1 MNKTSWTLTAK
12 LVATGTT
19 FLALALASIGLT
31 LWVTWNL
38 EGGAAA
44 VNEAGRMRMQTYR
57 LALVL
62 SSDQPDARAQA
73 QVLAKTFEESIALLA
88 AGDPSRPLTVPWSE
102 SSRVSFAKVRSNWA
116 LLKSRWLQDRSDA
129 ASIANEADMFVAEI
143 DIFVTAIETQIAQW
157 TGVLHLFQIALM
169 VLAAASAIAMLYA
182 GHLLV
187 LDPVARLKRG
197 LAAVQAGDLSTR
209 VQVDSGDEFG
219 ELSAGFNDMVQTLQ
233 ALYGNLE
240 GKVQEKTEHLE
251 AKSQRLADLY
261 AVSAF
266 LAKAPTLDELGRGFA
281 SQVRRIARAD
291 GSAVRWCDEDNQRY
305 LMLATDNL
313 PADLVAAEAC
323 LDTGQCDCGRPASDT
338 GTRVIPIHAATST
351 KLGHCRRSGYASI
364 VSVPVRLQD
373 KVLGEVDLFFRQ
385 AVQLG
390 DEDRDLLDAL
400 ASHLASAMESQRTEA
415 LEREAAVA
423 EERGLLAR
431 ELHDSIAQSL
441 AFMKIQVQ
449 LLRQATSRGDTVAAR
464 DVLSE
469 LDTGVREC
477 YADVRELLMHFRT
490 RTSEE
495 DIEPALRTTLS
506 KFEHQTGLEARLE
519 MAGHGVALAPDVQ
532 VQVLHIIQEALSN
545 VRKHARAREVV
556 LRASAHPHWRFEVH
570 DDGQGFDLHE
580 DARGE
585 TQVGLRIMR
594 ERAQRIGATVQ
605 VSSSRGQG
613 CSVTV
618 ELPPAASAASAS
630 SDAAGSA

>member
-1 MNKTSWTLTAK
+1 MNKTNWTLTAK
-12 LVATGTT
+12 LVATGIA
-19 FLALALASIGLT
+19 FLVLALASISLT

-62 SSDQPDARAQA
+62 SSDQPTARAQA
-73 QVLAKTFEESIALLA
+73 QALAKTFDDSLALLA
-88 AGDPSRPLTVPWSE
+88 SGDPSRPLTVPWSD
-102 SSRVSFAKVRSNWA
+102 SSRSSFAGVRAHWTQ
-116 LLKSRWLQDRSDA
+116 LKTRWLQDGSDPV
-129 ASIANEADMFVAEI
+129 SIAYDADMFVAEV
-143 DIFVTAIETQIAQW
+143 DAFVTDIETQIARW
-157 TGVLHLFQIALM
+157 TGLLHLFQIALM
-169 VLAAASAIAMLYA
+169 ALAAASAIAMLYA

-197 LAAVQAGDLSTR
+197 LAAVQAGDLSTQ

-219 ELSAGFNDMVQTLQ
+219 ELSAGFNDMVRTLQ

-266 LAKAPTLDELGRGFA
+266 LAKAPTLEELGRGFA

-313 PADLVAAEAC
+313 PAELVAAEAC
-323 LDTGQCDCGRPASDT
+323 LETGQCHCGQAAST
-338 GTRVIPIHAATST
+338 AGTRVIPIHAST
-351 KLGHCRRSGYASI
+351 PRTLGHCHRIGYGSV
-364 VSVPVRLQD
+364 VSVPVRLQE
-373 KVLGEVDLFFRQ
+373 KVLGEVDLFYRE
-385 AVQLG
+385 AAQLG

-400 ASHLASAMESQRTEA
+400 ASHLASAMESQRTAA

-449 LLRQATSRGDTVAAR
+449 LLRQATARGDSDAAR

-477 YADVRELLMHFRT
+477 YADVRELLMHFHT

-506 KFEHQTGLEARLE
+506 KFEHQTGLATRLE
-519 MAGHGVALAPDVQ
+519 MDGHGVALAPDVQ
-532 VQVLHIIQEALSN
+532 VQVLHILQEALSN

-556 LRASAHPHWRFEVH
+556 LRADASPHWRFEVH
-570 DDGQGFDLHE
+570 DDGQGFDPQE

-585 TQVGLRIMR
+585 THVGLRIMR
-594 ERAQRIGATVQ
+594 ERAERIGAKVQ
-605 VSSSRGQG
+605 VRSARGQG
-613 CSVTV
+613 CRVMV
-618 ELPPAASAASAS
+618 ELPPAPPP
-630 SDAAGSA
+630 GSAVSEVAISA